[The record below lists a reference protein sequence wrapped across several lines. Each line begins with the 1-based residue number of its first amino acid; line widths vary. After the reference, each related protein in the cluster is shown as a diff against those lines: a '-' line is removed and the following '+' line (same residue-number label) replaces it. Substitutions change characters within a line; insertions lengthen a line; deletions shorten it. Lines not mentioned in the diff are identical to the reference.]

1 MLKIYKEL
9 AGKRAISP
17 EWGDA
22 NGFLQSVLV
31 EVATENYRQLMFE
44 SLALAPSN
52 ETDVQLH
59 LDPPLRANE
68 RVISGLFATA
78 IGRIAPRSRPEARI
92 DRTEWQAAA
101 DALSDDALGGDG
113 TTTRAGR
120 VDYLAWYGQRIFA
133 VELKAAAMNCEKP
146 QVTETVSRRW
156 NTVVEQA
163 RSAQTHL
170 RQLQAIDPARY
181 PDPVSLALMVV
192 IGRRAMS
199 VSNEED
205 GDAAKPGKKEALD
218 ADIEGMASRFMESFK
233 GLDNPPTFRAL
244 YTFPPEFR
252 QLAPRQEGRA
262 VANKGKSIYTPFVA
276 FLAKASVRGS

>member
-52 ETDVQLH
+52 EVDAQLH

-92 DRTEWQAAA
+92 DRTEWQAAT
-101 DALSDDALGGDG
+101 DALSDDTLGGDG
-113 TTTRAGR
+113 NTTKAGR

-133 VELKAAAMNCEKP
+133 IELKAAAMNCEKP
-146 QVTETVSRRW
+146 QLTETVCRRW
-156 NTVVEQA
+156 DTSVKQA

-170 RQLQAIDPARY
+170 RQLQILDPVRY

-199 VSNEED
+199 TSNEED
-205 GDAAKPGKKEALD
+205 GEAGKSGKKETLD
-218 ADIEGMASRFMESFK
+218 AGIEEMESRFMESFK
-233 GLDNPPTFRAL
+233 GLETPPTFRAL
-244 YTFPPEFR
+244 YTFPQEFR
-252 QLAPRQEGRA
+252 QLAPRKEGRA
-262 VANKGKSIYTPFVA
+262 VANRGKSIYTPFVA

>member
-9 AGKRAISP
+9 AGKRASSP

-52 ETDVQLH
+52 ETEVQLH

-92 DRTEWQAAA
+92 DRTEWQTSVE
-101 DALSDDALGGDG
+101 ALSDDTLGGDG
-113 TTTRAGR
+113 ATTKTGR

-133 VELKAAAMNCEKP
+133 VELKAAAMNCERSE
-146 QVTETVSRRW
+146 VTKTVSERW
-156 NTVVEQA
+156 NKVVKQA

-170 RQLQAIDPARY
+170 RRLQLVDPVRY
-181 PDPVSLALMVV
+181 PEPVSLALMVV
-192 IGRRAMS
+192 IGRRAIS
-199 VSNEED
+199 ASSGED
-205 GDAAKPGKKEALD
+205 DGVAQSSKKEVLD
-218 ADIEGMASRFMESFK
+218 EGIEAMESCFMESFK
-233 GLDNPPTFRAL
+233 GLKTPPTFRAL
-244 YTFPPEFR
+244 YTFPQEFR
-252 QLAPRQEGRA
+252 QLAPRKEGRA
-262 VANKGKSIYTPFVA
+262 VVNKSHSIYTPFVA
-276 FLAKASVRGS
+276 FLGKALVKGS